1 MPLSVLRV
9 GRSGSY
15 LAEPLLVPE
24 GADDECH
31 EPPFLKPAEGQLR
44 AQVQKVADLIQV
56 QGTVP
61 RNRYKGW
68 RGAVMNT
75 VRETKHT
82 LHRKTPST
90 DGGER
95 K

>member
-1 MPLSVLRV
+1 MPRPWQCPSQCTEV
-9 GRSGSY
+9 GRTGSY

-24 GADDECH
+24 GADDERH

-44 AQVQKVADLIQV
+44 AQVQEVADLIQV

-68 RGAVMNT
+68 RGAVVST
-75 VRETKHT
+75 VRGTKHT
-82 LHRKTPST
+82 
-90 DGGER
+90 
-95 K
+95 